1 MLKNLEILFSQADE
15 MDISDGKQAYKRYHR
30 VLLGIAVYYGQPM
43 SRVVAAF
50 AALSPNNDYV
60 GNLRSLVSMLDA
72 KRRGYEYKDAIVST
86 YKAARA
92 RANLYLTG
100 TPFLDHAK
108 GLKTR
113 AFYQNLLHPEMDGPV
128 TVDGHMYHA
137 WMGTTGGM
145 KDANVTAKLYA
156 EISDATRRLAAEHGY
171 LAHEAQAILWYT
183 RKRLLG
189 IVYDP
194 QLALFAQHGGY
205 QQAHFAPQEI
215 RPYGVENETQDFR
228 IDPLGT
234 CEGSASRSS
243 QRSQLDLPFPG

>member
-1 MLKNLEILFSQADE
+1 MQKNLLKLWNQADE
-15 MDISDGKQAYKRYHR
+15 MDISDGKQAYQRYHA
-30 VLLGIAVYYGQPM
+30 VLLDIALYYGTPLP
-43 SRVVAAF
+43 RVVAAF

-72 KRRGYEYKDAIVST
+72 KRRGYEYEDAIVST

-113 AFYQNLLHPEMDGPV
+113 AFYQNLLYPEMSGPV

-145 KDANVTAKLYA
+145 KDANVTSKLYA
-156 EISDATRRLAAEHGY
+156 EISNATCRLANQHGV
-171 LAHEAQAILWYT
+171 LPHEAQAILWYT
-183 RKRLLG
+183 RKRMLT
-189 IVYDP
+189 IRYSS
-194 QLALFAQHGGY
+194 QLALFEQHTGY
-205 QQAHFAPQEI
+205 QKARFSIAEI
-215 RPYGVENETQDFR
+215 KPYGVEDGTVTGTKASEHLSDDHRGDQNDFFKET
-228 IDPLGT
+228 
-234 CEGSASRSS
+234 
-243 QRSQLDLPFPG
+243 